1 MSIAKKLFGP
11 TAILASVCIGLI
23 ACSLWLLASLNRV
36 TVERETVQAQLVA
49 LSEVRS
55 LSRSLQRDTLNLIL
69 EHDAAERQIIVEK
82 LEERLPAMQQQVT
95 DLIRMLSEEDR
106 KRLGPDYAVLQETVV
121 AELFSIEKMSDTVS
135 NEALLKRIRSHVR
148 PAERA
153 ASSATDAF
161 EAYKLEQSERL
172 AAEEESIRFRSQ
184 AVILLGGLLGLGAG
198 VTLAFL
204 ITSRGVVRPLKELAT
219 VMERL
224 AKGDTSVEVTMTD
237 RTDEIGMMAR
247 TVATFRDATLE
258 RNRLQEQQARSM
270 EEQKRLMEEQAAMQ
284 AQHLDDQQRQLDE
297 ARRQEVRARQLSALV
312 EAFEQKI
319 AQSLA
324 TVSEASQHLL
334 TTADQ
339 MNGVVSDTNE
349 RTLAVDAASTQA
361 SANVQMVA
369 AATEEMT
376 ASIEEISRQ
385 CANAKEI
392 VDQIASEAGETM
404 QKMQSLV
411 SVSTQV
417 AQIVDIIGS
426 VAEQTNLLALNA
438 TIEAARAGDSGRGF
452 AVVASEVKQLAD
464 QVAQATKE
472 ITGKVEAMQAE
483 ATSSATALDRM
494 GLTVG
499 KLTEIASMIAAGM
512 EEQNATMQEIAR
524 NVQHAA
530 LGTGEV
536 ASNIRGVSDA
546 AGLTARAAQDVRAAS
561 LGLSQETEAL
571 RQGID
576 AFLREVRAG

>member
-385 CANAKEI
+385 CANSKEI